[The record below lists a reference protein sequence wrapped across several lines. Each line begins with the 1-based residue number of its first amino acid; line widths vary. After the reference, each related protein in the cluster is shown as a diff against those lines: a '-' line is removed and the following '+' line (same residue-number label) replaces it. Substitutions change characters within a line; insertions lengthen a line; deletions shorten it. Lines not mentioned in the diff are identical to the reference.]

1 MPRIRIA
8 LAALALL
15 AAPQPARALFHIA
28 VIDEVMTSYDGDPN
42 VQFVEIEMLFVF
54 QTQVSKTACSAS
66 STRPAPSSTKR
77 SSYPPTS
84 TTTARAITGS
94 WGRRPS
100 RRPRASRWTSSS
112 RPACFRQSGMV
123 CWGAPGTLPPADP
136 NSWDHTDPANYVDC
150 VAYGSYTGP
159 TNVHIGTATPI
170 SPDGHSLQRIS
181 ETDDNA
187 TDFACGD
194 PANPTNNSEQSG
206 SLAATI
212 PCPEPGQLLLLLVGG
227 GVLRAAGAARRS
239 RR

>member
-28 VIDEVMTSYDGDPN
+28 VINELMTSYDGDPN
-42 VQFVEIEMLFVF
+42 VQFVEIEMLFGF
-54 QTQVSKTACSAS
+54 QTQVSNSVLSIFDATGAFVDEALVV
-66 STRPAPSSTKR
+66 PADIDNDGAGNHWIMG
-77 SSYPPTS
+77 
-84 TTTARAITGS
+84 TTALETAAGIQVDFEFPPGLL
-94 WGRRPS
+94 PE
-100 RRPRASRWTSSS
+100 
-112 RPACFRQSGMV
+112 SGMV

-136 NSWDHTDPANYVDC
+136 NSWDHTDPASYVDC

-181 ETDDNA
+181 ETDDNE

-194 PANPTNNSEQSG
+194 PADPTNNSEQSG